1 MLLPPGCP
9 SKVVPLQKKKN
20 ASKLHRARSHVTH
33 KKILVEAN
41 ALYDT
46 KFAKTI
52 VKIVFVN
59 FFSRSFCKALIQ
71 RKKIPTEIEKKIE
84 RILIKK

>member
-1 MLLPPGCP
+1 MLLPPGGCP
-9 SKVVPLQKKKN
+9 IKVVPLQRKKN

-52 VKIVFVN
+52 VKN
-59 FFSRSFCKALIQ
+59 RLCKLFSRSFCKALIQ
-71 RKKIPTEIEKKIE
+71 RKKKK
-84 RILIKK
+84 KKYQQRLKKK